1 MNNKKVQA
9 VMYKQFLSIRW
20 EILMVFLFFA
30 CSTQTVD
37 EQKAAF
43 TGAKNEVKLIT
54 LDPGHFHA
62 ALVQKTMYDQVDP
75 LVHVFAPEGNDVQMH
90 LQRIENY
97 NSRAENPTHWR
108 EDVYRGDDYLEKLLA
123 TRPGNVVVISGNNKR
138 KTEYISKM
146 IGAGLN
152 VLADKPMAINA
163 DNFELL
169 KASFDEAAIQGVL
182 LYDIMTERYEITIT
196 LQKALSQMPEVFGQL
211 TTGSIEVPAVTKE
224 SVHHFFKY
232 VSGKPL
238 TRPPWYFDVTQ
249 QGEGIVDVTTHL
261 VDMVQWE
268 CFPDQPIDYQT
279 DIEVLVARRWPTMIT
294 AKQFSKS
301 TGLSAYPDY
310 LKKDIGKNNTL
321 KVYANGDISYKIKG
335 IHAKVSVVWNF
346 QAPEGG
352 GDTHFSIM
360 RGSKSNLIISQGKEE
375 NYKPQLYIE
384 TVADVDEKDLQ
395 QAIDKLAQKYAG
407 LKLQKSGNRW
417 RVQIPDKYHIGHE
430 AHFGQVTEKYLQ
442 YLVDGK
448 LPGWEVPNMIA
459 KYYTTTRALQ
469 IAETVKNPN

>member
-1 MNNKKVQA
+1 
-9 VMYKQFLSIRW
+9 
-20 EILMVFLFFA
+20 
-30 CSTQTVD
+30 
-37 EQKAAF
+37 
-43 TGAKNEVKLIT
+43 
-54 LDPGHFHA
+54 
-62 ALVQKTMYDQVDP
+62 
-75 LVHVFAPEGNDVQMH
+75 
-90 LQRIENY
+90 
-97 NSRAENPTHWR
+97 
-108 EDVYRGDDYLEKLLA
+108 
-123 TRPGNVVVISGNNKR
+123 
-138 KTEYISKM
+138 
-146 IGAGLN
+146 
-152 VLADKPMAINA
+152 MAINA

-169 KASFDEAAIQGVL
+169 KASFDKAAIQGVL

-211 TTGSIEVPAVTKE
+211 TTGTIDVPAVTKE

-279 DIEVLVARRWPTMIT
+279 DIEVLAARRWPTMIT
-294 AKQFSKS
+294 SEQFRKS
-301 TGLSAYPDY
+301 TGLSAFPDY
-310 LKKDIGKNNTL
+310 LKKDIGENNTL
-321 KVYANGDISYKIKG
+321 EVYANGDISYKIKG

-395 QAIDKLAQKYAG
+395 QAIDKLAQKYPG
-407 LKLQKSGNRW
+407 LALQRSGDRW

-442 YLVDGK
+442 YLVEGK
-448 LPGWEVPNMIA
+448 LPDWEVPNMIA

-469 IAETVKNPN
+469 IAETVKSLN